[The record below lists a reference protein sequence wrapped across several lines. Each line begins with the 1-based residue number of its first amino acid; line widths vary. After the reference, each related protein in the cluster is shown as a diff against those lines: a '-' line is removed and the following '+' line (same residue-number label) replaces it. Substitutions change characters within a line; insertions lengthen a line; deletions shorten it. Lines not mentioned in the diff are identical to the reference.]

1 MQTYIPYQLRVK
13 LKQIDPILDNKWQQ
27 QLNAILSAT
36 PKELHE
42 KIEER
47 YLKPKNIHWNYLT
60 ATFEFHGYIR
70 LQDIPQYTQHPELLQ
85 LAKNVQSSFD
95 YLETYQ
101 TDFQIADFL
110 ETVIHE
116 MNQIELHEPQDI
128 QAQLLLKKAF
138 LYDAALIIRDLDFT
152 VTTNHRNLDQAQIR
166 SFIFEV
172 FMKSEILGNWF
183 AYILP
188 SEYAQQKP
196 SIFQDYFVHELHVR
210 DFEIIDAT
218 DYYFIVSSSY
228 DSRVSAYSIRRFL
241 TEENFG
247 VENKFYI
254 SGLVLDPKKLDQI
267 DYIENF
273 KQQMTQIIG
282 IQRQMNPH
290 IVELIESLHLYKQEQ
305 LLPQMKKVVDI
316 QGFSTDY
323 LVKEHLDCLEKD
335 LCLQVLEPFAR
346 GLKQSVQQSDELE
359 FCYLNLKRLMTELLH
374 QFEALSQEPML
385 QFNPYAR
392 GFKYRLIAYL
402 HLLVQRRAQV
412 FVLFEDEYHYQRH
425 LNAVIAPVQK
435 IREHVNAAIEQSRN
449 IQQQIRSL
457 EREIQT
463 NEKAGFFKRLLK
475 KSENNQVKIEKLKKS
490 LIYIQDR
497 CYIGIISIQKQATQQ
512 SVYLE
517 AKNLISRIDPK
528 IRHYAFANGENGI
541 TRLPL
546 LLQLP
551 EDRHS
556 FNMQNISLALNQE
569 FVLTAKPW
577 SQ

>member
-1 MQTYIPYQLRVK
+1 
-13 LKQIDPILDNKWQQ
+13 
-27 QLNAILSAT
+27 
-36 PKELHE
+36 
-42 KIEER
+42 
-47 YLKPKNIHWNYLT
+47 
-60 ATFEFHGYIR
+60 
-70 LQDIPQYTQHPELLQ
+70 
-85 LAKNVQSSFD
+85 
-95 YLETYQ
+95 
-101 TDFQIADFL
+101 
-110 ETVIHE
+110 
-116 MNQIELHEPQDI
+116 
-128 QAQLLLKKAF
+128 
-138 LYDAALIIRDLDFT
+138 
-152 VTTNHRNLDQAQIR
+152 
-166 SFIFEV
+166 
-172 FMKSEILGNWF
+172 MKSEILGNWF
-183 AYILP
+183 AHILP

-196 SIFQDYFVHELHVR
+196 SIFLDYFVHEQHVR

-254 SGLVLDPKKLDQI
+254 SGLVLDPKKLEQTE
-267 DYIENF
+267 YIEQF
-273 KQQMTQIIG
+273 KQHMMQIIG

-290 IVELIESLHLYKQEQ
+290 IVELIESLHVYKQTQ

-316 QGFSTDY
+316 QGFSTDH

-335 LCLQVLEPFAR
+335 LCLHVLEPFAK

-412 FVLFEDEYHYQRH
+412 FVIFEDEYHYQRH
-425 LNAVIAPVQK
+425 LNAVIAPVQQ

-475 KSENNQVKIEKLKKS
+475 KSENHQVKIEELKKS
-490 LIYIQDR
+490 LIDIRDR
-497 CYIGIISIQKQATQQ
+497 CYIEIISIQKQATQQ

-556 FNMQNISLALNQE
+556 FNMQNIALALNQN
-569 FVLTAKPW
+569 L
-577 SQ
+577 S